1 MSACHKSV
9 QWSFKVYLG
18 HSCTVTHH
26 GANIP
31 EAKLNE
37 PAPKLGF
44 VCWLFS
50 RERQGPSFLACFVL
64 CLLSLIQQGPGL
76 QAGFVSSAFRKEKSN

>member
-37 PAPKLGF
+37 LAPKPGF
-44 VCWLFS
+44 ILWLFS
-50 RERQGPSFLACFVL
+50 RERQGPPFLACFVL
-64 CLLSLIQQGPGL
+64 CLLSSIQRGPGL
-76 QAGFVSSAFRKEKSN
+76 LVQDNAG